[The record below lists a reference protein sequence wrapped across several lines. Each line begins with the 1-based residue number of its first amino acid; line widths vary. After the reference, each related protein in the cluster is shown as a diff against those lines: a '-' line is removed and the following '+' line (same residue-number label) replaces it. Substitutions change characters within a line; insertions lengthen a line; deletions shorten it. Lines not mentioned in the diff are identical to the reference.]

1 MCQTD
6 GCITLVWGH
15 AEDFGESLLSSAKK
29 LLADQEAPAVSG
41 PLPSTITKIPSG
53 NITHVVSDITSST
66 LLITLREPI
75 NEQATILFHPIEN
88 DVFAIQLLECIESY
102 QQASQPD
109 MDDAVFG
116 IFDTFS
122 KVSRFYYN
130 TARSLLGAEDT
141 SRRPRSPRDTHVN
154 PWIVERV
161 IRETFT
167 ADVLVIGP
175 A

>member
-1 MCQTD
+1 
-6 GCITLVWGH
+6 L
-15 AEDFGESLLSSAKK
+15 GESLLSSAKR
-29 LLADQEAPAVSG
+29 LLAGQEAPAINV
-41 PLPSTITKIPSG
+41 PLPSTVTRIPSD

-75 NEQATILFHPIEN
+75 NEQTTILFHPVDN
-88 DVFAIQLLECIESY
+88 NVFSIQLLECIEAY
-102 QQASQPD
+102 QQAHQPD

-130 TARSLLGAEDT
+130 TARSLLGAEDI
-141 SRRPRSPRDTHVN
+141 SRRPRSPRDAHVN

-161 IRETFT
+161 IIEICT
-167 ADVLVIGP
+167 VNSLVTGP
-175 A
+175 ARGSTSRISGYS